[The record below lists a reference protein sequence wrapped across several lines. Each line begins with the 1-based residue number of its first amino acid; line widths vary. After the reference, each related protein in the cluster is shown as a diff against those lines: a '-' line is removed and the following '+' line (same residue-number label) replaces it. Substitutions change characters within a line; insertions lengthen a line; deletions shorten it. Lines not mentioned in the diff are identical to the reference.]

1 MAVLGKRKGDGV
13 ATNDAKRLNG
23 AKETKEKDDLWTPP
37 LSLLESSNWT
47 KFTQLVNK
55 HHGLTLEKPQDLWQ
69 WSVDNLEQFWEA
81 AWDFTGMISSQ
92 PYTKVIMDKEKMPG
106 AKFFPGARLNFAE
119 NLLRF
124 RDDHPAII
132 FKAETSNQE
141 ETISYKE
148 LYERVAV
155 LSARLVEMGVVAGD
169 RIAAFIP
176 NIPEAIVAML
186 AATSLGAIWSSCS
199 PDFGARGILDRFA
212 QITPKVVFATDGYF
226 YKGNR
231 VDTLPQLKEV
241 IDELPNVEKV
251 VVIRFTISNKYDLDL
266 SKVRGAVYYDRF
278 IAEAVSAPK
287 DSIPFTQLPFDH
299 PVYVMYSSGT
309 TGLPKCLV
317 QGPGVVLNH
326 LKELMIHLN
335 VQRQDRVF
343 YYTTTG
349 WMMWNWLVSVLGV
362 GATVVLM
369 DGNPLYPSAQALWKF
384 AQDVGVTVFGTSAR
398 YLAAVM
404 DSGCIPSNTFDLSK
418 LRLIASTGS
427 PASTNIFKFVYE
439 EIKSDVQ
446 FASISGGTD
455 LNGCFALGCTNL
467 PVRDSE
473 LQTRG
478 LGLDVRIFDDAG
490 KDIVQLQGELV
501 CKQPFPSM
509 PLYFWNDANGV
520 KYHDAYFDTFPGIWR
535 HGDFAEVT
543 HGGGVIINGRSDAT
557 LKPGGVRIGTADI
570 YKVMERM
577 DEVDDSVVV
586 GQNYTLKD
594 GTPDVRIL
602 LFVVMAA
609 GHECTP
615 AFQKKV
621 RQHIRDQASPRHM
634 PGMVVACPAIPHTIS
649 GKKVELT
656 VKKLIDGHAVTNKN
670 TLQNPESLAWFE
682 EFSASLASKKA

>member
-13 ATNDAKRLNG
+13 AANDAKRLNG

-55 HHGLTLEKPQDLWQ
+55 RHGLTLEKPQDLWQ

-155 LSARLVEMGVVAGD
+155 LSVRLMEMGVVAGD

-278 IAEAVSAPK
+278 IAEAVSTPK

-326 LKELMIHLN
+326 LKELMI
-335 VQRQDRVF
+335 
-343 YYTTTG
+343 
-349 WMMWNWLVSVLGV
+349 
-362 GATVVLM
+362 
-369 DGNPLYPSAQALWKF
+369 ALWKF
-384 AQDVGVTVFGTSAR
+384 TQDVGVTVFGTSAR

-439 EIKSDVQ
+439 GIKSDVQ